1 MAQPEKQPWVT
12 FGKEEG
18 QNRNLSGMTQQITE
32 KGHNKNKNKKNVE
45 PLNSEF
51 CFYRRELAQ

>member
-32 KGHNKNKNKKNVE
+32 KGHNKNKNKKKCWA
-45 PLNSEF
+45 SEQWV
-51 CFYRRELAQ
+51 LLL

>member
-1 MAQPEKQPWVT
+1 MAQSEKQPWVT

-32 KGHNKNKNKKNVE
+32 KGHNKNKNKKK
-45 PLNSEF
+45 
-51 CFYRRELAQ
+51 C